1 MCSRTPKICLHLRL
15 VSYMVQFHLK
25 VHHLNKT
32 TLFKK
37 IYSILYFTKN
47 PTVMK
52 INDISLLFV

>member
-1 MCSRTPKICLHLRL
+1 
-15 VSYMVQFHLK
+15 MVQFYLK

-52 INDISLLFV
+52 INDISLLFVYAKRGQVLKFKTREW